1 MKNYATVAF
10 RKIKGAEQFNGLE
23 IHNTREIL
31 SKNIHPHL
39 THTNIC
45 LKKNNYKNYAHFVS
59 TKKMRYGQKCG
70 AQKSKNQK
78 EVVEI
83 PSTSKK

>member
-45 LKKNNYKNYAHFVS
+45 LKKITTKIMLILLVP
-59 TKKMRYGQKCG
+59 KKMRYGQKMWS
-70 AQKSKNQK
+70 AEKQKPKRSCRDSLDK
-78 EVVEI
+78 
-83 PSTSKK
+83 